1 MMKWGK
7 TCVGRQRWMCSFC
20 KKSGIKIR
28 QDITRS
34 AHQKL
39 FTSWL
44 VGTHSLS
51 DIAYTK
57 HVSRQTLHSWFTPFW
72 KESPEPRT
80 VALDDGILVVDA
92 ISLRGRRDVVLIGRT
107 LTRIIYWTFAEHEN
121 YDSWKEFFMNIQ
133 SPQVVVCDGRRG
145 LLQALK
151 EVYPDVT
158 VQRCIIHIVRYA
170 RSLLTQK
177 PRYEA
182 GKKLSQ
188 LIIRLLRVRTRRQKR
203 RWKRQFLRWCKKY
216 ERFLSE
222 RTYGE
227 EKKRSWWYTHKK
239 LRTIRTLI
247 LHALPNIFTFIGHHP
262 IPRTTNHVEGGIN
275 NRAKELRRRH
285 RGLPLEKQQVMIS
298 LFLSSKQ
305 GKKPT
310 RNFT

>member
-7 TCVGRQRWMCSFC
+7 TSVGRQRWRCQFC
-20 KKSGIKIR
+20 KKSEIKAR
-28 QDITRS
+28 PDITQS
-34 AHQKL
+34 AHRKL
-39 FTSWL
+39 FSSWL

-51 DIAYTK
+51 DIASTE
-57 HVSRQTLHSWFTPFW
+57 HVSRQTLHDWFTPFW
-72 KESPEPRT
+72 KESPILQPL
-80 VALDDGILVVDA
+80 ALDDGILVVDA

-107 LTRIIYWTFAEHEN
+107 LTRVISWTFAEHEN
-121 YDSWKEFFMNIQ
+121 YASWKVFFQNIQ
-133 SPQVVVCDGRRG
+133 PPKVVVCDGRRG

-151 EVYPDVT
+151 EVFPDAT
-158 VQRCIIHIVRYA
+158 IQRCIIHIVRYA

-182 GKKLSQ
+182 GQELSQ
-188 LIIRLLRVRTRRQKR
+188 LMIRLLQVRTRRQKR
-203 RWKRQFLRWCKKY
+203 RWKRRFFRWCKKY

-239 LRTIRTLI
+239 LRTVRTLI
-247 LHALPNIFTFIGHHP
+247 LHALPHVFTFIGHHP

-285 RGLPLEKQQVMIS
+285 RGLSLEKQQVMIS
-298 LFLSSKQ
+298 FFLSSKQ
-305 GKKPT
+305 KEK
-310 RNFT
+310 RQ